1 VVVWVCNGVVWSRR
15 LLMWRSRFYSCKI
28 IGMGMVGRNF
38 LHLVLNFECTI
49 LPFLPFESTGQQVLL
64 ELTLVEFLCG

>member
-1 VVVWVCNGVVWSRR
+1 
-15 LLMWRSRFYSCKI
+15 MWRSRFYSCKI

-38 LHLVLNFECTI
+38 LHLVLNFECTKSAFVCHFSKKYLTGI
-49 LPFLPFESTGQQVLL
+49 LPFESTGQQVLL